1 MIFLMLMHGLLFG
14 KICNPETEEYDG
26 MPTSANVTRGDQYIS
41 PREPG
46 QPSTHHNKRFP
57 IPSKQ

>member
-26 MPTSANVTRGDQYIS
+26 TVSYSLQTVRARGRLGHHGPWYS
-41 PREPG
+41 PRG
-46 QPSTHHNKRFP
+46 
-57 IPSKQ
+57 